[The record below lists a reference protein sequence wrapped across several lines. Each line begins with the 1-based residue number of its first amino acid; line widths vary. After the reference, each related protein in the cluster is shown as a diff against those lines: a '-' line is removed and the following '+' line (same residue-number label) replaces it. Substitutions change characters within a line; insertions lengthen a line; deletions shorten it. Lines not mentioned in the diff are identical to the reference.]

1 MLEKQAVYYMKDAV
15 FAAADALKAHGAQS
29 AGEAATKALLKS
41 WFDEQSTPFALL
53 ADSLAV
59 PVMARSLTQLDDYSN
74 QSALN
79 NGVCFVICSLSG
91 RGAHARGLRDSCIA
105 AAYIEGKEM
114 KAAMVFDPS
123 HAELFHA
130 VKSLGAYMN
139 GKSIG
144 VSRCESMTDAYISFD
159 HKSLRTG
166 KEVALRSLVS
176 QAQDMR
182 TGAAFSLSLCH
193 MASGRIDAAIGRSQ
207 SFIEAAA
214 GRLIAEEAGA
224 VLLSF
229 DGKPLPPVTEIGERM
244 SFAAVSPGIK
254 QEMRELLS
262 AL

>member
-15 FAAADALKAHGAQS
+15 FAAADVLKAHDAQG
-29 AGEAATKALLKS
+29 AGEAAVNALLKI
-41 WFDEQSTPFALL
+41 WFSEQSTPFALL
-53 ADSLAV
+53 SDSLAV
-59 PVMARSLTQLDDYSN
+59 PVLARSLTQLDDYSN
-74 QSALN
+74 HSALN

-105 AAYIEGKEM
+105 AAYIEGKEI

-144 VSRCESMTDAYISFD
+144 VSRCESITDAYVSFD
-159 HKSLRTG
+159 HNTLRTG
-166 KEVALRSLVS
+166 KEAALRSLVS
-176 QAQDMR
+176 QAYNVR

-193 MASGRIDAAIGRSQ
+193 LASGRIDAVIGRSQ
-207 SFIEAAA
+207 SFIDAVA
-214 GRLIAEEAGA
+214 GRLIAQEAGA
-224 VLLSF
+224 MLLGF
-229 DGKPLPPVTEIGERM
+229 DGKPLPPISEIGERM
-244 SFAAVSPGIK
+244 SLAAVSPGIK
-254 QEMRELLS
+254 QEMSELLS